1 MTVKEFDENQIKG
14 IEFLT
19 MNTDLTTVPVDF
31 KYRDVPICNEN
42 HIRVCGYGDD
52 IPYMHVD
59 INIAKSDKMHNISV
73 AVMGPRN
80 IKMTYI
86 KMTYY
91 VERIIMSDILRDA
104 VQFALQCL
112 DDKVVVIYVSVPQM
126 ERLF

>member
-14 IEFLT
+14 LEFLT

-42 HIRVCGYGDD
+42 RIRVCGYGDD

-59 INIAKSDKMHNISV
+59 INIAKSDKIHYISV
-73 AVMGPRN
+73 AIMGPRN
-80 IKMTYI
+80 I

-112 DDKVVVIYVSVPQM
+112 DDKVVVIYGSVPQM

>member
-14 IEFLT
+14 LEFLT

-31 KYRDVPICNEN
+31 KCRDVPICNEN
-42 HIRVCGYGDD
+42 RIRVCGHGDD

-59 INIAKSDKMHNISV
+59 INIAKSDKMHYISV
-73 AVMGPRN
+73 AIMGPRN
-80 IKMTYI
+80 I

-104 VQFALQCL
+104 VRFALQCL
-112 DDKVVVIYVSVPQM
+112 DDKVVVIYGSVPQM

>member
-1 MTVKEFDENQIKG
+1 MTVKEIDENQIKG
-14 IEFLT
+14 LEFLT

-42 HIRVCGYGDD
+42 SISVCGYGDD
-52 IPYMHVD
+52 IPNMHVD
-59 INIAKSDKMHNISV
+59 INIAKSDKMHYISV
-73 AVMGPRN
+73 AIMGPRN
-80 IKMTYI
+80 I

-112 DDKVVVIYVSVPQM
+112 DDKVVVIYGSVPQM

>member
-19 MNTDLTTVPVDF
+19 MNTDLTTVSVDF

-42 HIRVCGYGDD
+42 RIRVCGHGDD

-59 INIAKSDKMHNISV
+59 INIAKSDKMHYISV
-73 AVMGPRN
+73 AIMGPRN
-80 IKMTYI
+80 I

-91 VERIIMSDILRDA
+91 VERIIMSNILRDA

-112 DDKVVVIYVSVPQM
+112 DDKVVVIYGSVPQM

>member
-14 IEFLT
+14 LEFLT

-42 HIRVCGYGDD
+42 RIRVCGHGDD

-59 INIAKSDKMHNISV
+59 INIAKSDKMHYISV
-73 AVMGPRN
+73 AIMGPRN
-80 IKMTYI
+80 I

-112 DDKVVVIYVSVPQM
+112 DDKVIVVYRSVPQT

>member
-1 MTVKEFDENQIKG
+1 MTVKEFDENQIKDL
-14 IEFLT
+14 EFLT

-31 KYRDVPICNEN
+31 KYRDVPICNKN
-42 HIRVCGYGDD
+42 RIRVCGHGDD

-59 INIAKSDKMHNISV
+59 INIAKSDKMHYISV
-73 AVMGPRN
+73 AIMGPRN
-80 IKMTYI
+80 I

-104 VQFALQCL
+104 VRFALQCL
-112 DDKVVVIYVSVPQM
+112 DDKVVVIYGSVPQM

>member
-14 IEFLT
+14 LEFLT

-42 HIRVCGYGDD
+42 RIRVCGHGDD

-59 INIAKSDKMHNISV
+59 INIAKSDKMHYISV
-73 AVMGPRN
+73 AIMGPRI
-80 IKMTYI
+80 IKMTYN
-86 KMTYY
+86 

-112 DDKVVVIYVSVPQM
+112 DDKVVVIYGSVPQM

>member
-14 IEFLT
+14 LEFLT

-31 KYRDVPICNEN
+31 KYRDVPICTEKR
-42 HIRVCGYGDD
+42 IRICGYGDD

-59 INIAKSDKMHNISV
+59 INIDKTDGMHYISV
-73 AVMGPRN
+73 AIMGPRN
-80 IKMTYI
+80 I

-112 DDKVVVIYVSVPQM
+112 DDKVVVIYGSVPQM